1 LDIIGKNDLFSCD
14 TWVSHKNI
22 KKRHGAF
29 NFAFQK
35 MKCLLLL
42 GNKILAKVGMH
53 NMYECV
59 ICLSNINLGTCINKT
74 IFKTKIGQGKFAI
87 RHVF

>member
-22 KKRHGAF
+22 EKRHGTF

-35 MKCLLLL
+35 MKMPTPFGKQNSCK
-42 GNKILAKVGMH
+42 N
-53 NMYECV
+53 
-59 ICLSNINLGTCINKT
+59 
-74 IFKTKIGQGKFAI
+74 GQA
-87 RHVF
+87 